1 MSQKGLKVVVELH
14 LRAITCPG
22 VHLPAKDDIYL
33 SLRLMSQYKKSECLP
48 AVFPLLLRMK
58 MRFEKIFKYAI
69 DPAAVAEILQCE
81 TVKVELIQLIP
92 PAGYV
97 LASYE
102 EDARSF
108 LFPEPKLIPSFSG
121 GGREVLMTRDP
132 SFPGISPRLEFST
145 RTTISEC
152 SERDTFQ
159 SAPVRVMT
167 RKSAKKPRSQ
177 GHSCHHSSASWRHEG
192 LWSTGR
198 EREVPSS
205 RSLSPFLSAGSN
217 KINSSPQTHRQR
229 KDSWSRDTS
238 HCSPGRSSRIR
249 SPSPHDSTVESGNI
263 RRSHSSPLVPNDG
276 SSSDTDDH
284 LYSSEDLGQRTSLLG
299 CERSSNTAKHS
310 NMTSPKTNSPLSCAT
325 NAWEEVQERVQ
336 SLLTSPNAVHR
347 LAYGATEDEIDEVL
361 ARRSI
366 SYTLSQEKKHLSK
379 KKT

>member
-14 LRAITCPG
+14 LRA
-22 VHLPAKDDIYL
+22 
-33 SLRLMSQYKKSECLP
+33 
-48 AVFPLLLRMK
+48 
-58 MRFEKIFKYAI
+58 IFKYAI

-132 SFPGISPRLEFST
+132 SFP
-145 RTTISEC
+145 
-152 SERDTFQ
+152 
-159 SAPVRVMT
+159 RVMT

-379 KKT
+379 KKTW